1 MLSIFTPKPLPPSYI
16 PVILIQRSAFASVDT
31 LTVQLEVE
39 TGLRVRLRQQ
49 RVMRAAKFIMLMY
62 AKRFPP
68 CNSVT
73 VCSCASP
80 CITLYHCAYHPAF
93 CNTLFRYSIRTAYI
107 LLILMGFSLKRTAPL
122 DPQGA
127 CR

>member
-1 MLSIFTPKPLPPSYI
+1 MQVSSTTARNRTELSYCIIALPIFTPTPLPPSYFF
-16 PVILIQRSAFASVDT
+16 VILIQRSAFASVDT

-68 CNSVT
+68 CITVT
-73 VCSCASP
+73 LCSCASP
-80 CITLYHCAYHPAF
+80 CLAVLLRLPP
-93 CNTLFRYSIRTAYI
+93 RI
-107 LLILMGFSLKRTAPL
+107 L
-122 DPQGA
+122 
-127 CR
+127 